1 MQPDALDDDDGV
13 DLNIMIGV
21 KDGITERI
29 INRWQWYGVDSD
41 NDSVSG
47 DNDASLSMVKLAAK
61 KIFINEISPQ
71 KRTKLKFSKT
81 SYKNMK
87 HICLSLCE
95 TKANN
100 ISFLEVRL
108 HVDLI
113 PALLTQTDSS

>member
-47 DNDASLSMVKLAAK
+47 DNDASLSMVKLTTK
-61 KIFINEISPQ
+61 KIFVSEISPP
-71 KRTKLKFSKT
+71 
-81 SYKNMK
+81 
-87 HICLSLCE
+87 
-95 TKANN
+95 
-100 ISFLEVRL
+100 
-108 HVDLI
+108 I
-113 PALLTQTDSS
+113 PRKDHN